1 MYRALA
7 ILVAVFCVSVFVLPT
22 VVQAQSTYSWADVG
36 TDWGTAANWTGPAPP
51 PGGLDVGQFTKA
63 TSYNNQ
69 PNVGL
74 GENDSIGGIWQTGAA
89 AVNVTGDTLTINGA
103 TINPPIPAATPEGI
117 EMDPGAGPLSISAPL
132 VVGTGTG
139 NQFWLN
145 DSSSALTVS
154 GPVTI
159 SSGSTLAVAAALAG
173 FGGESISGNISGGG
187 AFCVFNPSA
196 GTTNMAVVSGNN
208 SYSGGTT
215 LDGAVQFRGP
225 NALPANSPILMY
237 ATIAGQAAHPLFSM
251 RADGSGN
258 NSTIDFTSNNM
269 VLLGSASFDVGSLSG
284 TQTGSTVAYGVVSDG
299 PAYTNVSFNLRAYC
313 LNGTGYSLSFAGL
326 NLSGANGNGTSLTPM
341 TTRIIITGP
350 VTNPM
355 TNTGPGNSDT
365 LGLQGVTSGNAIYG
379 AISDAS
385 GATGNDLN
393 GGGGYT
399 RIIDSDYTGTWIL
412 ASSANSYSGGTY
424 IGYQNGSP
432 ANGGTLQVG
441 TGQAGQDGNLGNT
454 SQVVFNSTN
463 GFGSGS
469 GGALVFDIV
478 GSQTGSYPIWGAG
491 SVVKLGGGIQVLA
504 TTNAYTGAT
513 TISAGTLQLGTG
525 QSGQDGTLGSNT
537 TIPNTGSP
545 PGITMLVADSGAL
558 VFDIVGSQTALY
570 PISGP
575 GSLAMIGPGE
585 LVLSSTTNSYGGYS
599 GGTIV
604 EDGTVKVTNNEEI
617 ADGSSL
623 TVGNPLLIALFGPVT
638 PAVAGG
644 GGAGAQAVPEPGAAA
659 LAAAG
664 TLLLAL
670 CRQCRRRRWGRPA
683 QGSNRGN

>member
-1 MYRALA
+1 MSRALA
-7 ILVAVFCVSVFVLPT
+7 ILAAVFCVSAFVLPT
-22 VVQAQSTYSWADVG
+22 VVQAQSTYTWADVG
-36 TDWGTAANWTGPAPP
+36 PDWATAANWTGSTPP

-69 PNVGL
+69 PNVGEANSV
-74 GENDSIGGIWQTGAA
+74 GAIWQTGAA
-89 AVNVTGDTLTINGA
+89 SVNVTGASTLSISGA

-159 SSGSTLAVAAALAG
+159 SSGSTLALAAALAG

-215 LDGAVQFRGP
+215 LDGAVQFQGP

-237 ATIAGQAAHPLFSM
+237 ATIAGQTVHPLFSM
-251 RADGSGN
+251 RVDGSGN

-284 TQTGSTVAYGVVSDG
+284 TQTGNTVAYGVVSDG
-299 PAYTNVSFNLRAYC
+299 PAYTNVSFNLRAYS
-313 LNGTGYSLSFAGL
+313 LNGTGYSISFAGL
-326 NLSGANGNGTSLTPM
+326 NLSGGNGNSTSLTPM

-355 TNTGPGNSDT
+355 TNTSPGNDDT

-424 IGYQNGSP
+424 IGYQNNTP

-454 SQVVFNSTN
+454 SQVLFNSTN
-463 GFGSGS
+463 TALSGS

-491 SVVKLGGGIQVLA
+491 SVVKLGGGIQVLCG
-504 TTNAYTGAT
+504 TNSYTGAT

-525 QSGQDGTLGSNT
+525 QSGQDGTLVGINNGTYGST
-537 TIPNTGSP
+537 
-545 PGITMLVADSGAL
+545 LVVADSGAL
-558 VFDIVGSQTALY
+558 VFDIVGSQTASY

-575 GSLAMIGPGE
+575 GALIMIGPGE
-585 LVLSSTTNSYGGYS
+585 LVLSSTDNSYGGYS

-604 EDGTVKVTNNEEI
+604 ESGTVAVTNNEEF

-623 TVGNPLLIALFGPVT
+623 TVGNPSLIAEFAPLM
-638 PAVAGG
+638 PAAADRS
-644 GGAGAQAVPEPGAAA
+644 GAGAQATAVPEPGAAA

-664 TLLLAL
+664 GLLLAL
-670 CRQCRRRRWGRPA
+670 CRECRRRRWGRPA
-683 QGSNRGN
+683 RGSNRRN